1 MAMRVV
7 QLTGVMLGA
16 GALGALTLAACTMQA
31 PQEVSGR
38 ALYQDYCQTCHGE
51 SGKGDG
57 PAASAL
63 KKRPADLTTIAKRNG
78 GTFPLVKVMSTID
91 GYTCRNDH
99 GSIMPEMGPV
109 IEGGQTVMITTDD
122 GIDTQVPE
130 PLLALA
136 QYVATLQV
144 K

>member
-63 KKRPADLTTIAKRNG
+63 KKRPANLTTIAKRNG
-78 GTFPLVKVMSTID
+78 GAFPLVKVMSTID
-91 GYTCRNDH
+91 GYTRRNDH

-122 GIDTQVPE
+122 GIETPVPE

-136 QYVATLQV
+136 QYVASLQV

>member
-1 MAMRVV
+1 
-7 QLTGVMLGA
+7 
-16 GALGALTLAACTMQA
+16 
-31 PQEVSGR
+31 
-38 ALYQDYCQTCHGE
+38 
-51 SGKGDG
+51 
-57 PAASAL
+57 
-63 KKRPADLTTIAKRNG
+63 
-78 GTFPLVKVMSTID
+78 MSTID
-91 GYTCRNDH
+91 GYTRRNDH

-122 GIDTQVPE
+122 GIDTPVPE

>member
-63 KKRPADLTTIAKRNG
+63 KKKPADLTTIAKRNG
-78 GTFPLVKVMSTID
+78 GAFPLVKVMSTID
-91 GYTCRNDH
+91 GYTRRNDH

-122 GIDTQVPE
+122 GIDTPVPE